1 MQVHHGMRWAPRSH
15 TGRWSVALAAG
26 AVAGIALSIVGFATG
41 VLESASGFSE
51 NWLLTGWGLAI
62 AALGVAFV
70 AWRQVSMSSSSARA
84 SEFSGPIGA
93 DLGNPER
100 RAATALW
107 LLLASLALT
116 LASLLSAL

>member
-62 AALGVAFV
+62 LAT
-70 AWRQVSMSSSSARA
+70 
-84 SEFSGPIGA
+84 
-93 DLGNPER
+93 
-100 RAATALW
+100 AATSAVTGGLAIVLRHDRSWTVLGATLLGACALA
-107 LLLASLALT
+107 LLLHEVAQGL
-116 LASLLSAL
+116 